1 MTEQKGLTNSTYHEV
16 IGGAS
21 QPDALPEV
29 RSIKEVPTP
38 PNSTF
43 PEIIAKAPEQASTVE
58 TFADA
63 AEQRLQA
70 DSMQLLAEKAM
81 RKHAQ
86 ILDAQ
91 NKAARLGWD
100 DDKLNQV
107 LSRIKY
113 LLWRVYL
120 IKQIV
125 MTTNLQLASL
135 IL

>member
-16 IGGAS
+16 IGNVS

-29 RSIKEVPTP
+29 RSIQEVPTP
-38 PNSTF
+38 PDSTF
-43 PEIIAKAPEQASTVE
+43 PEIIVKAPEQASTVE

-63 AEQRLQA
+63 AEQRLQT
-70 DSMQLLAEKAM
+70 DSTQLLAEKAM

-100 DDKLNQV
+100 DDKLKQV
-107 LSRIKY
+107 LARIK
-113 LLWRVYL
+113 
-120 IKQIV
+120 
-125 MTTNLQLASL
+125 
-135 IL
+135 

>member
-1 MTEQKGLTNSTYHEV
+1 MCHERKIGTTMTEQKGLTNSTYHEV

-107 LSRIKY
+107 LSRIK
-113 LLWRVYL
+113 
-120 IKQIV
+120 
-125 MTTNLQLASL
+125 
-135 IL
+135 

>member
-1 MTEQKGLTNSTYHEV
+1 MTERKGLTNSTYHEV
-16 IGGAS
+16 IGDVS

-43 PEIIAKAPEQASTVE
+43 PETTVTSEQPSTVE
-58 TFADA
+58 AFADA

-70 DSMQLLAEKAM
+70 DPTQCLAEKAM

-100 DDKLNQV
+100 DDKLKQV
-107 LSRIKY
+107 LARIK
-113 LLWRVYL
+113 
-120 IKQIV
+120 
-125 MTTNLQLASL
+125 
-135 IL
+135 